1 MESNGVGSLF
11 LEIAFIGILV
21 IANGVFSMA
30 EMAVVS
36 SRKARLQI
44 KAEEGDKGA
53 QTALDLVNSPNQF
66 LSTIQIGITMI
77 GVMTGAFGGA
87 TIAEKLV
94 APLRLVSW
102 IAPHA
107 EIVSF
112 GLVVLGITYLSLVF
126 GELVPKRIALNH
138 AETISAAM
146 APAMKMLSTLTL
158 PAVHFFSL
166 STDLVLKMLG
176 IQPSTESA
184 VTEEEVKLM
193 IEQGTQSGVFELSE
207 QKMVERVFRLGDLS
221 VSALMTPR
229 PDIIWLDPDDSVE
242 DIRLEIM
249 TTGHSHYP
257 VAEGQIDRIIGLVD
271 SMTLLSQSLN
281 AGRIDL
287 RAALRPAMFVSEY
300 MSAMKVLERFKEK
313 HAHAAFVI
321 DEHGDFQGMVT
332 TNDILEAIAG
342 DIPMPDDA
350 MEDDIIFRED
360 GSWLVDGKILADE
373 LKDLLDV
380 DSLPFENEHRYQ
392 TLGGMVMAIL
402 GRIPISGEHFD
413 WSGFCFEVVDMD
425 GHRVDKVLIK
435 PSTVNTHPAV

>member
-271 SMTLLSQSLN
+271 SMTLLSREFSQENRELTPTLKIRRKVVN
-281 AGRIDL
+281 DHFRDAIE
-287 RAALRPAMFVSEY
+287 AMY
-300 MSAMKVLERFKEK
+300 
-313 HAHAAFVI
+313 
-321 DEHGDFQGMVT
+321 
-332 TNDILEAIAG
+332 
-342 DIPMPDDA
+342 
-350 MEDDIIFRED
+350 
-360 GSWLVDGKILADE
+360 
-373 LKDLLDV
+373 LD
-380 DSLPFENEHRYQ
+380 
-392 TLGGMVMAIL
+392 
-402 GRIPISGEHFD
+402 
-413 WSGFCFEVVDMD
+413 
-425 GHRVDKVLIK
+425 
-435 PSTVNTHPAV
+435 